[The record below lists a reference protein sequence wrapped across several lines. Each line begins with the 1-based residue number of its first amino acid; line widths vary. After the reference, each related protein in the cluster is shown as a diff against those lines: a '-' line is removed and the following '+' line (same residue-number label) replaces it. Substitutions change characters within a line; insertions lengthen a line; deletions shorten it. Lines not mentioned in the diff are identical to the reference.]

1 MVNSKSDLLG
11 NLVKKD
17 AKEITIE
24 NTIGP
29 NEDVIRIT
37 YRRGITAGDILV
49 ELDMV
54 NDYLLA
60 DAEGELSL
68 KDVIPS
74 SAELMLIPGSIA
86 GSISEG
92 QQAKLSTRAKNEII
106 ENAKDFFFSNLT
118 VKILI
123 YIIHLNSGKG
133 KFERKK

>member
-1 MVNSKSDLLG
+1 MSDVKVRINAENLKRSIVENKISEISESIKPYMDEMVNSEFDLLG
-11 NLVKKD
+11 NLVKKEG
-17 AKEITIE
+17 KEIFIE

-54 NDYLLA
+54 NDYILA

-68 KDVIPS
+68 EDVIPS

-86 GSISEG
+86 G
-92 QQAKLSTRAKNEII
+92 AN
-106 ENAKDFFFSNLT
+106 
-118 VKILI
+118 
-123 YIIHLNSGKG
+123 YHLQ
-133 KFERKK
+133 ERK